1 MAVKYVVV
9 PKKRMVKAII
19 ENCEYDAYN
28 KIDKMLKGTSFY
40 ACSDRYMMPN
50 RFVAKVFCD
59 ERDEWNEEF
68 GKARAKKIVLDN
80 YYKSLDKR
88 IQYFREDVLVFNG
101 KVFETPEELEN
112 NT

>member
-9 PKKRMVKAII
+9 PEKRMVKAII

-28 KIDKMLKGTSFY
+28 KINKMLRGTNFC

-50 RFVAKVFCD
+50 RFIAKVVCD
-59 ERDEWNEEF
+59 ERDEWSEEF
-68 GKARAKKIVLDN
+68 GKARAKKVVLDN

-88 IQYFREDVLVFNG
+88 IQYFREDALVFNG
-101 KVFETPEELEN
+101 KVFETPCVDEN
-112 NT
+112 KA

>member
-9 PKKRMVKAII
+9 PEKKMVKAMI

-28 KIDKMLKGTSFY
+28 KINKILRGTNFC
-40 ACSDRYMMPN
+40 ACSEKYLMPN
-50 RFVAKVFCD
+50 RFVVKVICD
-59 ERDEWNEEF
+59 DRDEFNAEF

-80 YYKSLDKR
+80 YYKSLDKK
-88 IQYFREDVLVFNG
+88 IAKFREDVLIFNG
-101 KVFETPEELEN
+101 KVFETPDGIES